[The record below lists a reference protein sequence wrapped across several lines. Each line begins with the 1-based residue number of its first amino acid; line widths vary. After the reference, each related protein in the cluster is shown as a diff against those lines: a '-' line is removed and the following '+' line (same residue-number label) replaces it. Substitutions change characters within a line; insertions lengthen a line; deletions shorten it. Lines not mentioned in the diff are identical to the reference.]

1 MFRLKIVLLFTGI
14 IMMGLLN
21 ALIWGQQSPQTDK
34 WGVGVFAGYNLPL
47 FNFNDRFDGGPKF
60 GLKLS
65 FVKNNTTY
73 DVAFFTSKY
82 SSGKIEQAKF
92 QWNYDGDY
100 YSSPDASS
108 EMVFHGL
115 TVGIEKLFKFSI
127 GPLAPFWSTGAGFIY
142 YKHEIKNM
150 VFPGQSIPPMD
161 LSFTYSPDVE
171 ERTSFTIY
179 LGGGL
184 QYEVNSHIKLGLF
197 LKYNIIFGYLRPM
210 EAWSIEEVS
219 PIQTLDVGLDLTYY
233 F

>member
-1 MFRLKIVLLFTGI
+1 MFRSKIVLLFTGI
-14 IMMGLLN
+14 IVIGLLN
-21 ALIWGQQSPQTDK
+21 LPVWGQQSSQIDK
-34 WGVGVFAGYNLPL
+34 WGVGVFTGYNVPI
-47 FNFNDRFDGGPKF
+47 FNFSDRFDGGPKF

-65 FVKNNTTY
+65 FVKNNTSY
-73 DVAFFTSKY
+73 EVAYFTCKY
-82 SSGKIEQAKF
+82 PSGKIEQAKF
-92 QWNYDGDY
+92 QWNYDGSY

-108 EMVFHGL
+108 EMVFHGI
-115 TVGIEKLFKFSI
+115 TFGIEEPLMFSL
-127 GPLAPFWSTGAGFIY
+127 GPLVPFWSIGAGFIY

-171 ERTSFTIY
+171 ERTSFTIN

-184 QYEVNSHIKLGLF
+184 QYEVNSHIKLALF
-197 LKYNIIFGYLRPM
+197 LKYHIIFGYLRPM

-219 PIQTLDVGLDLTYY
+219 PIQTLDVGFDLIYY